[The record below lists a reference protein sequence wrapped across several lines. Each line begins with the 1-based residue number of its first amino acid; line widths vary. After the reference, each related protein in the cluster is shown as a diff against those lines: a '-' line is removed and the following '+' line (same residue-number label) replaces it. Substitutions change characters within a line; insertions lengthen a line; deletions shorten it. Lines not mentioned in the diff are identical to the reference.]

1 MYKVTKYALAA
12 GMLALVACSGKGS
25 TDAVLTG
32 DETSPDANT
41 TSYCLASNDEEPVIC
56 GSVPKNLCKNNGEAK
71 DKFTY
76 MIVSACPSGAKK
88 QCTSSI
94 YGEISVY
101 DDEISCSD
109 IADDDEDENISD
121 DNYDSDD
128 DYDSDS
134 DWNSD
139 DGDEL
144 DIAPISNSGS
154 IGSICDGYAQ
164 VCSGVYGCFDD
175 GEVYSC
181 TSSSCTKI
189 SESDAMSAC
198 GFEY

>member
-12 GMLALVACSGKGS
+12 AMLALVACSGKGS

-121 DNYDSDD
+121 DDYDSDA

-144 DIAPISNSGS
+144 DIAPISIQFG
-154 IGSICDGYAQ
+154 IHRQ
-164 VCSGVYGCFDD
+164 HL
-175 GEVYSC
+175 
-181 TSSSCTKI
+181 
-189 SESDAMSAC
+189 
-198 GFEY
+198 

>member
-1 MYKVTKYALAA
+1 MYKVTKCVLAA

-109 IADDDEDENISD
+109 IADDDEDENVSD
-121 DNYDSDD
+121 DDYDSDA

-154 IGSICDGYAQ
+154 IGSICDDYTQ

>member
-1 MYKVTKYALAA
+1 MYKVTKCALAA

-76 MIVSACPSGAKK
+76 MIVSACPPGAKK

-109 IADDDEDENISD
+109 IADDD
-121 DNYDSDD
+121 
-128 DYDSDS
+128 
-134 DWNSD
+134 
-139 DGDEL
+139 GDEL

-154 IGSICDGYAQ
+154 IGSICDDYTQ

>member
-41 TSYCLASNDEEPVIC
+41 TSYCLASYDEEPVIC
-56 GSVPKNLCKNNGEAK
+56 GSVPKNLCKNNGEAE

-88 QCTSSI
+88 QCASSI

-101 DDEISCSD
+101 DDEFSCSD
-109 IADDDEDENISD
+109 FADDDDDENI
-121 DNYDSDD
+121 SDD

-134 DWNSD
+134 SWDSGDSSSD
-139 DGDEL
+139 DDNDW

-154 IGSICDGYAQ
+154 IESVCDTYVEA
-164 VCSGVYGCFDD
+164 CSGIYACND